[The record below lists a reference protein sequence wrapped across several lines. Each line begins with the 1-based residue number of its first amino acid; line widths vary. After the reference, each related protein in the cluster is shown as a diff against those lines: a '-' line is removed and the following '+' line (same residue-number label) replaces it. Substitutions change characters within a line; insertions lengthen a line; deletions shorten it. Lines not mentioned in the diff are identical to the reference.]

1 MARVAEGAGPA
12 AGAAFTAL
20 GDGPVDSRLRAAILA
35 LARHRGPRS
44 SICPSDAARAIGGD
58 SWRELTEQSRS
69 IAFALARDG
78 DVEGRRPSPFD
89 LVGRFKYDAWA
100 SHKGMAREEA
110 MRQYISTVENFAK
123 EKGVEI

>member
-1 MARVAEGAGPA
+1 LARVAEGAGPA
-12 AGAAFTAL
+12 ADAAQTAL
-20 GDGPVDSRLRAAILA
+20 GDGPVDSRLRAAIVA

-78 DVEGRRPSPFD
+78 DVEITQRGAVVDPDRPSRGPI
-89 LVGRFKYDAWA
+89 RI
-100 SHKGMAREEA
+100 RPT
-110 MRQYISTVENFAK
+110 STD
-123 EKGVEI
+123 

>member
-1 MARVAEGAGPA
+1 LARVADGAGPA

-78 DVEGRRPSPFD
+78 DVEITQRGAVVDPDVPSRGPIRIRPTSND
-89 LVGRFKYDAWA
+89 
-100 SHKGMAREEA
+100 
-110 MRQYISTVENFAK
+110 
-123 EKGVEI
+123 